1 MLEVI
6 TDTGPDWPASTDW
19 DALAQRAVQA
29 AMCQTPNGELI
40 GKPVCVEV
48 SIKLSND
55 AEIQQ
60 LNAAYRGKD
69 RPTNVLSFPMIQ
81 ADLLPGIEN
90 TDDGEVLLG
99 DIILAHETCA
109 REAGER
115 GIALADHATH
125 LIVHGT
131 LHLLGHDHEHDSEAD
146 AMEAL
151 EIRALETLGLPDP
164 YGDREHGHAR
174 PIDEQGT

>member
-1 MLEVI
+1 MLEVV
-6 TDTGPDWPASTDW
+6 TDAGPGWPEGVDWAALAERAVRA
-19 DALAQRAVQA
+19 ALAQ
-29 AMCQTPNGELI
+29 TPDGELI

-48 SIKLSND
+48 SIKLSDD
-55 AEIQQ
+55 AEVRQ

-81 ADLLPGIEN
+81 PDLLPGIAN

-99 DIILAHETCA
+99 DIILARETCA

-115 GIALADHATH
+115 SIALADHATH

-131 LHLLGHDHEHDSEAD
+131 LHLLGHDHEDDGEAE

-151 EIRALETLGLPDP
+151 EIGALETLGLPDP
-164 YGDREHGHAR
+164 YGDRGHGDAR
-174 PIDEQGT
+174 PIDETGI

>member
-6 TDTGPDWPASTDW
+6 TDAGPDWPADTDW
-19 DALAQRAVQA
+19 ETLAQRAVCA
-29 AMCQTPNGELI
+29 ALCQTPNGELI
-40 GKPVCVEV
+40 DKPVCVEV
-48 SIKLSND
+48 SIKLSDD
-55 AEIQQ
+55 AEIRQ

-81 ADLLPGIEN
+81 ADLLPGIDN

-99 DIILAHETCA
+99 DIILAHETCM

-115 GIALADHATH
+115 AIALADHATH
-125 LIVHGT
+125 LIIHGT
-131 LHLLGHDHEHDSEAD
+131 LHLLGHDHEHDSEAE

>member
-6 TDTGPDWPASTDW
+6 TDAGPGWPESIDWA
-19 DALAQRAVQA
+19 ALAERAVRA
-29 AMCQTPNGELI
+29 ALMQTPDGELI
-40 GKPVCVEV
+40 GQPVCVEV
-48 SIKLSND
+48 SIKLSD
-55 AEIQQ
+55 DTEVQQ

-81 ADLLPGIEN
+81 PDLLPGIAN

-99 DIILAHETCA
+99 DIILAHETCT

-115 GIALADHATH
+115 DIALADHASH

-131 LHLLGHDHEHDSEAD
+131 LHLLGHDHEEDGEAE

-151 EIRALETLGLPDP
+151 EIGALETLGLPDP
-164 YGDREHGHAR
+164 YGDRGHGDAH
-174 PIDEQGT
+174 PIDETGI

>member
-1 MLEVI
+1 MLDVL
-6 TDTGPDWPASTDW
+6 TDVGPGWPEGVDWPV
-19 DALAQRAVQA
+19 LAERAVRA
-29 AMCQTPNGELI
+29 ALSQTPDGELI
-40 GKPVCVEV
+40 DQPVSVEV
-48 SIKLSND
+48 SIKLSDD
-55 AEIQQ
+55 AEVQQ

-81 ADLLPGIEN
+81 PDLLAGIAN

-99 DIILAHETCA
+99 DIILARETCA

-131 LHLLGHDHEHDSEAD
+131 LHLLGHDHELDGEAE

-151 EIRALETLGLPDP
+151 EIGALETLGLPDP
-164 YGDREHGHAR
+164 YGDRGHGDAH
-174 PIDEQGT
+174 PIDETGI

>member
-1 MLEVI
+1 MLEVV
-6 TDTGPDWPASTDW
+6 TDSGADWADRTDW
-19 DALAQRAVQA
+19 EALAERAVRA
-29 AMCQTPNGELI
+29 ALSQTPHGELI
-40 GKPVCVEV
+40 DKQVCVEV
-48 SIKLSND
+48 SIKLSDD

-81 ADLLPGIEN
+81 RDLLDSIDN

-99 DIILAHETCA
+99 DIILARETCV
-109 REAGER
+109 REAAER
-115 GIALADHATH
+115 AIALADHATH

-131 LHLLGHDHEHDSEAD
+131 LHLLGHDHEQDGEAEV
-146 AMEAL
+146 MEAL

-164 YGDREHGHAR
+164 YGDRAHGHAR
-174 PIDEQGT
+174 PIDETGT

>member
-6 TDTGPDWPASTDW
+6 TDAGPHWPANTDW
-19 DALAQRAVQA
+19 EALAQRAAHA
-29 AMCQTPNGELI
+29 ALCQTPNGELI

-48 SIKLSND
+48 SIKLSDD
-55 AEIQQ
+55 AEVQQ

-109 REAGER
+109 REATER

-125 LIVHGT
+125 LIIHGT
-131 LHLLGHDHEHDSEAD
+131 LHLLGHDHEHDNEAE

-151 EIRALETLGLPDP
+151 EIRALETLGLRDP

>member
-6 TDTGPDWPASTDW
+6 TDAAPGWPESIDWA
-19 DALAQRAVQA
+19 ALAERAVRA
-29 AMCQTPNGELI
+29 ALSQTPDGELI
-40 GKPVCVEV
+40 DKPVCVEV
-48 SIKLSND
+48 SIKLSDD
-55 AEIQQ
+55 AEVRQ

-81 ADLLPGIEN
+81 PDLLPGIAN

-99 DIILAHETCA
+99 DIILARETCA

-115 GIALADHATH
+115 GIALADHTTH

-131 LHLLGHDHEHDSEAD
+131 LHLLGHDHEQDGEAE

-151 EIRALETLGLPDP
+151 EIGALETLGLPDP
-164 YGDREHGHAR
+164 YGDRGHGDAR
-174 PIDEQGT
+174 PIDETGI